1 MECNTSTLSGLPLS
15 SRDSSSLQ
23 LFTLPQWHVF
33 MCRAR
38 WMVTPHASDEGA
50 APPQEACDR
59 WQGATKAFFWLA
71 VSIVL
76 GMLIAGLSG

>member
-1 MECNTSTLSGLPLS
+1 
-15 SRDSSSLQ
+15 
-23 LFTLPQWHVF
+23 